1 MVILAALA
9 AVGVYQGG
17 KAVTE
22 DVGKRARRIK
32 TERTRKQERKEEAA
46 MKQEKRLQEREKTQ
60 HLSVEER
67 LERFKKNIPSD
78 KRKGV
83 GLFRKS

>member
-17 KAVTE
+17 KAVSE
-22 DVGKRARRIK
+22 DVGKRARRHR
-32 TERTRKQERKEEAA
+32 TEKDRKQQRRDDVLERQQRRDE
-46 MKQEKRLQEREKTQ
+46 EREKTQ
-60 HLSVEER
+60 AMTVDER
-67 LERFKKNIPSD
+67 LEQLKKNIPND

-83 GLFRKS
+83 FRKK